1 MPKMVEKVFF
11 EFLSFTNMK
20 VCLQGAV
27 SKTWLYGIV
36 VSFEVLE
43 TFFSPRNYSANNAYD
58 TQNTLEKLFTSDCR
72 RFWNV
77 KDFYLKQKFSKIVF
91 LILI

>member
-1 MPKMVEKVFF
+1 
-11 EFLSFTNMK
+11 MK

-27 SKTWLYGIV
+27 SKTWLNGVV

-43 TFFSPRNYSANNAYD
+43 TFFSPGNYSANNAYD
-58 TQNTLEKLFTSDCR
+58 IQNNLEKLFSSDCR

-77 KDFYLKQKFSKIVF
+77 KDFYLKQKFQT
-91 LILI
+91 ILRCKGLS